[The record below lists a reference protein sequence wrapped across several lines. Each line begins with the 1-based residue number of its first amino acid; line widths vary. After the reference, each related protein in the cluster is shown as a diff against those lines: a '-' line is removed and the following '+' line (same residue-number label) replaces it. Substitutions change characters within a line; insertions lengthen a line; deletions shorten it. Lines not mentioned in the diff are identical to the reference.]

1 MNKKSLSS
9 KLTGNQPKIK
19 MYISTIRPIVTY
31 AAETWAL
38 RKTEYAVFNDL
49 QLKNPEK
56 EFWSCS
62 RKRWMED

>member
-1 MNKKSLSS
+1 M
-9 KLTGNQPKIK
+9 K
-19 MYISTIRPIVTY
+19 MCVSTIRPIVTY
-31 AAETWAL
+31 AAEPWTL
-38 RKTEYAVFNDL
+38 RKRGYAVFNDL